1 MSVHRPHSHN
11 IHGLYAITDPAL
23 TPDERLL
30 PAAEAALRG
39 GARLLQYRDKT
50 ARPAQREYRAAQ
62 LRALCHRYG
71 ALFIVNDDPAL
82 AARVDADGVHIGQSD
97 GAISAARDQL
107 GDTRIIGVTCHGDLA
122 LAARAAEAGADYLA
136 MGRFFT
142 SQTKPQAPPASLAVL
157 RQACQQFQQP
167 VVAIGGVNPD
177 NAPQLIDAGA
187 VSVAVI
193 HALFGHTDTASIEAA
208 ARRFSACFP
217 ASVGQAISE

>member
-1 MSVHRPHSHN
+1 M
-11 IHGLYAITDPAL
+11 A
-23 TPDERLL
+23 
-30 PAAEAALRG
+30 
-39 GARLLQYRDKT
+39 
-50 ARPAQREYRAAQ
+50 
-62 LRALCHRYG
+62 
-71 ALFIVNDDPAL
+71 
-82 AARVDADGVHIGQSD
+82 GQ
-97 GAISAARDQL
+97 
-107 GDTRIIGVTCHGDLA
+107 
-122 LAARAAEAGADYLA
+122 AAEAGADYLA

-157 RQACQQFQQP
+157 RQACQQFHQP

-217 ASVGQAISE
+217 ATAGQAIPE

>member
-1 MSVHRPHSHN
+1 MSLHRL
-11 IHGLYAITDPAL
+11 HGLYAITDPAL

-50 ARPAQREYRAAQ
+50 ASPAQREYRAAQ
-62 LRALCHRYG
+62 LRALCHQYD

-97 GAISAARDQL
+97 GGIKAARDQL
-107 GDTRIIGVTCHGDLA
+107 GDSRIIGVTCHGDLA
-122 LAARAAEAGADYLA
+122 LAGQAAEAGADYLA

-142 SQTKPQAPPASLAVL
+142 SQTKPQAPPAALAVL
-157 RQACQQFQQP
+157 RQACQQFHQP

-193 HALFGHTDTASIEAA
+193 HALFGHTDTTSIEAT
-208 ARRFSACFP
+208 ARRFSACFQTP
-217 ASVGQAISE
+217 DRS